1 MKQIS
6 RWIMMVI
13 VVAGFY
19 CQNVNAQTVSANL
32 TPEEQLLV
40 LQKRVQESKP
50 VTVDKL
56 NDFAVQFGSACKSFL
71 ATFDEGTAITI
82 DRLNQFM
89 GTNAG
94 KVTIFFIAWK
104 LMSQDVMSISTGL
117 GQTILGILL
126 LIPYFIFVRM
136 IYRNFITGK
145 RVLVKKDGKIKTYEW
160 QNPVANSLTDDSY
173 AGWSIVTVI
182 ALVVYT
188 IVLMVLI
195 F

>member
-6 RWIMMVI
+6 RWIMMFIVI
-13 VVAGFY
+13 AGFY

-40 LQKRVQESKP
+40 LQKRVQESQP

-71 ATFDEGTAITI
+71 TTFDEGTTITI

-94 KVTIFFIAWK
+94 KITIFFIAWK
-104 LMSQDVMSISTGL
+104 LMSQDVISISTGL

-126 LIPYFIFVRM
+126 LIPYFFFVKM

-145 RVLVKKDGKIKTYEW
+145 RVLVQKDGRVKTYEW
-160 QNPVANSLTDDSY
+160 QNPVTNSLIGESY
-173 AGWSIVTVI
+173 AGWSVITVMILI
-182 ALVVYT
+182 AYT
-188 IVLMVLI
+188 IILVVLI